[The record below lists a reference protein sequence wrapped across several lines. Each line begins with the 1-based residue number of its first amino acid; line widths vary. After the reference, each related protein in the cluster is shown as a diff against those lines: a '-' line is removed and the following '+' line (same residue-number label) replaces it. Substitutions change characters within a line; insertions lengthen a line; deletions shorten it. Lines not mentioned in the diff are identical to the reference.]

1 MATLATQHSIPRD
14 SAHIFSPREGYD
26 RVASFYDQWK
36 WQSFWDANE
45 APLVSDL
52 IDLVDPT
59 YVLDVG
65 VGTGRYLHS
74 LCQKHIEGI
83 GIDLSQAMLSIAEQR
98 PILAGRLQQ
107 GDVRDLPFASSSFDA
122 AIAARVFSHVKELDI
137 ALAEVARVLSPGG
150 TLIYTDID
158 GAHKYDSTRIKTP
171 IGDFHIEVNK
181 RGIREVIKK
190 IEDSGLFEVK
200 YIKQLSAINVGWLPP
215 ASSLR
220 SIDRT
225 GTKPVSFIMLLQRNA
240 N

>member
-1 MATLATQHSIPRD
+1 MTTLTPQD
-14 SAHIFSPREGYD
+14 STTKNSGTILSPREGYD
-26 RVASFYDQWK
+26 RVAGFYDQWK

-45 APLVSDL
+45 APIVSELV
-52 IDLVDPT
+52 DLVDPA
-59 YVLDVG
+59 YVLDIG

-98 PILAGRLQQ
+98 PMLAGKLRQS
-107 GDVRDLPFASSSFDA
+107 DVRDLPFESSSFDA

-158 GAHKYDSTRIKTP
+158 GDHKYEATRVKTP
-171 IGDFHIEVNK
+171 LGDFHIEVNK
-181 RGIREVIKK
+181 RGIQEVVKE
-190 IEDSGLFEVK
+190 IEDSTLFEVK

-215 ASSLR
+215 ASSFR

-225 GTKPVSFIMLLQRNA
+225 GAKPVSFVMLLQKK
-240 N
+240 

>member
-1 MATLATQHSIPRD
+1 MTTLTPQD
-14 SAHIFSPREGYD
+14 STSKNSGTILSPREGYD
-26 RVASFYDQWK
+26 RVAGFYDQWK

-45 APLVSDL
+45 VPIVSKLV
-52 IDLVDPT
+52 DLVNPS
-59 YVLDVG
+59 YVLDIG

-83 GIDLSQAMLSIAEQR
+83 GIDLSQAMLSMAEQR
-98 PILAGRLQQ
+98 PMLAGKLLQS
-107 GDVRDLPFASSSFDA
+107 DVRDLPFASSNFDA

-158 GAHKYDSTRIKTP
+158 GDHKYEATRVKTP
-171 IGDFHIEVNK
+171 LGNFHIEVNK
-181 RGIREVIKK
+181 RGVRDVIKE
-190 IEDSGLFEVK
+190 IEDSALFE
-200 YIKQLSAINVGWLPP
+200 IKHIQRLSATNVGWIPP

-225 GTKPVSFIMLLQRNA
+225 GARPVSFVMLLQKK
-240 N
+240 